1 MSTGGPELG
10 FSVPPALPYVSEL
23 DDPIAH
29 DEVLQAIA
37 RLKSKRAPGTD
48 GIPVEVYMALSGYF
62 TSLLTDLF
70 IHIIL
75 CTGHYP
81 HLW

>member
-1 MSTGGPELG
+1 MDKSTRGPELG

-23 DDPIAH
+23 DDPISH

-48 GIPVEVYMALSGYF
+48 GVPAEVYKALSGYF
-62 TSLLTDLF
+62 ISLLTDLF
-70 IHIIL
+70 
-75 CTGHYP
+75 HYTQP
-81 HLW
+81 TTNINGQ